1 MDLDNSIVMAHIY
14 GMATMNK
21 RATFAL
27 DQETILRLKKLATI
41 WHVSQAEVVRRA
53 IKKTEIEFNTKTEE
67 KLDQLL
73 QYHKRKEIETGTAD
87 AYLEEV
93 AESRSSW
100 GRE

>member
-1 MDLDNSIVMAHIY
+1 MAHIY

-87 AYLEEV
+87 TYLEEV
-93 AESRSSW
+93 AENRSSW